1 MNSSGSY
8 EDGGRMIRFS
18 QARYNADQQ
27 FPSIRK
33 LPLLGVQWADLY
45 RRLKVEE
52 TVFEL
57 LSQRYELAR
66 IQEAKEVPTVNV
78 VDQAFIPEKNHRPK
92 RG

>member
-1 MNSSGSY
+1 M
-8 EDGGRMIRFS
+8 E
-18 QARYNADQQ
+18 
-27 FPSIRK
+27 
-33 LPLLGVQWADLY
+33 WADLY

-78 VDQAFIPEKNHRPK
+78 VDQAFIPEKKSSPK
-92 RG
+92 KLLVIAALTLLSLAGMLHGYRSLHIEKTE